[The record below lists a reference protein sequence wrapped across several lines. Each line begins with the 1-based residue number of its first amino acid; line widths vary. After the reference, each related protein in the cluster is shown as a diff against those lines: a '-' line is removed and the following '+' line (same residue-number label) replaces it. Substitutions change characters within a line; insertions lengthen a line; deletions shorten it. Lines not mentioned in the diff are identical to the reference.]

1 FKYFIT
7 FATHNRLF
15 FYTFI
20 SAGSH
25 MNNLKI
31 NFIKIYL
38 WKVLPMYNGTTGIDI
53 TGMNAKV
60 VDPNIGNIT

>member
-1 FKYFIT
+1 
-7 FATHNRLF
+7 
-15 FYTFI
+15 
-20 SAGSH
+20 

>member
-1 FKYFIT
+1 
-7 FATHNRLF
+7 
-15 FYTFI
+15 
-20 SAGSH
+20 

-38 WKVLPMYNGTTGIDI
+38 WNVLPMYNGTTGIDI
-53 TGMNAKV
+53 TGMNEKV